1 MERENKHVKYRVTT
15 TELRYLTEKGWE
27 VPRMALGRHPTKG
40 VCRGGGGRRGKGSP
54 QHDLFDLNVE
64 NMLDLDENNP
74 R

>member
-1 MERENKHVKYRVTT
+1 MGGASYGTGSSSN
-15 TELRYLTEKGWE
+15 
-27 VPRMALGRHPTKG
+27 KG